1 MIFPGIG
8 TAIGAG
14 VMGSLSFV
22 LARRQAKRQSV
33 IQVVA
38 DASTEMREVLD
49 RAVRGVL
56 GVITTDAKKVFD
68 RDLRESAN
76 AAKSEL
82 QRLESARR
90 ASEAERRE
98 RIGKLDPQIKQL
110 RDAIALAEQEARA
123 IEQKRT
129 GEKP

>member
-1 MIFPGIG
+1 
-8 TAIGAG
+8 
-14 VMGSLSFV
+14 MGSLSFV

-38 DASTEMREVLD
+38 DAATEMRETLD
-49 RAVRGVL
+49 RTVRAVL

-90 ASEAERRE
+90 ASEAERKQ
-98 RIGKLDPQIKQL
+98 RIANLDPQIRQL
-110 RDAIALAEQEARA
+110 REAIASAEREAERIEEKRRA
-123 IEQKRT
+123 PNPDRR
-129 GEKP
+129 P